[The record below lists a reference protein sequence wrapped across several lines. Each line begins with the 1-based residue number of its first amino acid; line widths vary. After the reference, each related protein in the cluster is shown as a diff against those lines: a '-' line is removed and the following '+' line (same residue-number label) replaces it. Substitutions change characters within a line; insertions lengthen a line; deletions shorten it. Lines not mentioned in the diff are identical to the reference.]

1 MTPSVSFA
9 ERRVIKMYILPKPQK
24 MIQEEQRFFF
34 SYDDEIAIDT
44 MCSAE
49 IYTYACMLQEDIQ
62 ENVGFKLN
70 ITRGNVGDSAIK
82 LKMDC
87 NLKNQEY
94 EIRVDEHGI
103 LLFASANEGMLYG
116 IQTLRQI
123 ILQEGAAIPYL
134 VIRDYPE
141 MSARGLYYDI
151 TRCRIPTLD
160 YLKKLVDIL
169 SYYKINQFQLY
180 IEHTYMF
187 KDLSEVW
194 RDDTPL
200 TAQEILELD
209 EYCAVRNIELVPS
222 IATFGHLYKVLR
234 TKTYRHLCEKEE
246 LCDKPFGFV
255 DRMEHHTIDISNE
268 ESFVFIKSLIDEYL
282 PLFRSQKF
290 NICGDETM
298 DLGTGKGKKLAEEL
312 GEENMYILHV
322 SKLCEY
328 LVKQG
333 KTPMFW
339 GDIICKFPEAIQ
351 RLPEETICMNWGYD
365 ADVDDKSTKE
375 LAHAG
380 ARLYNC
386 PGVSGWDQLVNQ
398 IQVSYENI
406 KKMCTYAFEYQA
418 EGILNT
424 DWGDCGHV
432 NHPDMGIIG
441 IIYGACFSWN
451 REIPGFDEINRQI
464 SVVEFRDSSEAF
476 VKMLA
481 DISKLWEY
489 KWRNLV
495 NLKEHRESVWSME
508 QLEAIKDSKKQ
519 LKEKKR
525 QLLSYISKM
534 DGQRKSTIRPY
545 VLAIDGMILLQQ
557 IGIALILLERCPEK
571 VDRAS
576 NIKLAQKVEKW
587 FYHYKTEWRRVS
599 KESELYRIQEVIFWI
614 ADYLREG
621 SKA

>member
-1 MTPSVSFA
+1 
-9 ERRVIKMYILPKPQK
+9 MYILPTPQK
-24 MIQEEQRFFF
+24 MIQEEQRFFL

-44 MCSAE
+44 KCSAE
-49 IYTYACMLQEDIQ
+49 TYTYACMLQEDIQ

-70 ITRGNVGDSAIK
+70 IIRGNVGDSAIK

-123 ILQEGAAIPYL
+123 ILQEGAAIPHL
-134 VIRDYPE
+134 EIRDYPE

-282 PLFRSQKF
+282 PLFRSQNF

-298 DLGTGKGKKLAEEL
+298 DLGTGKGKKLVEKL

-351 RLPEETICMNWGYD
+351 RLPKETICMNWGYD
-365 ADVDDKSTKE
+365 ANVDDKSTKE

-380 ARLYNC
+380 VRLYNC

-432 NHPDMGIIG
+432 NHPDMGITG

-451 REIPGFDEINRQI
+451 LEIPGFDEINRQI
-464 SVVEFRDSSEAF
+464 SVVEFRDSSEGF

-481 DISKLWEY
+481 DISNLWEY

-508 QLEAIKDSKKQ
+508 QLEAIKESKKQ

-557 IGIALILLERCPEK
+557 IGIALILLEKCPEK

-587 FYHYKTEWRRVS
+587 FYHYKTEWRKVS

>member
-1 MTPSVSFA
+1 MH
-9 ERRVIKMYILPKPQK
+9 ILPKPQK
-24 MIQEEQRFFF
+24 MIQEEERFFL
-34 SYDDEIAIDT
+34 SYDDEITIDT
-44 MCSAE
+44 MCSVAT
-49 IYTYACMLQEDIQ
+49 YNYACMLQEDIL
-62 ENVGFKLN
+62 ENTGFKLN
-70 ITRGNVGDSAIK
+70 ITRGNTDHSAIK
-82 LKMDC
+82 LKMNA
-87 NLKNQEY
+87 NLKKQEY
-94 EIRVDEHGI
+94 EILVDKNGI
-103 LLFASANEGMLYG
+103 LLLASENEGMLYG
-116 IQTLRQI
+116 IQTLRQM

-134 VIRDYPE
+134 KIQDFPE
-141 MSARGLYYDI
+141 MAARGLYYDV

-160 YLKKLVDIL
+160 YLKKLVDKL
-169 SYYKINQFQLY
+169 AYYKMNQFQLY

-322 SKLCEY
+322 RKLCEY

-351 RLPEETICMNWGYD
+351 RLPKETICMNWGYGTN
-365 ADVDDKSTKE
+365 VDDKSTKE

-432 NHPDMGIIG
+432 NHPDMGITG

-464 SVVEFRDSSEAF
+464 SVVEFRDSSEDF

-481 DISKLWEY
+481 TISNLWEY

-508 QLEAIKDSKKQ
+508 HLEAVKESKKQ

-587 FYHYKTEWRRVS
+587 FYHYKTEWRKVS

-614 ADYLREG
+614 ADYLREE

>member
-1 MTPSVSFA
+1 
-9 ERRVIKMYILPKPQK
+9 
-24 MIQEEQRFFF
+24 
-34 SYDDEIAIDT
+34 
-44 MCSAE
+44 
-49 IYTYACMLQEDIQ
+49 
-62 ENVGFKLN
+62 
-70 ITRGNVGDSAIK
+70 
-82 LKMDC
+82 
-87 NLKNQEY
+87 
-94 EIRVDEHGI
+94 
-103 LLFASANEGMLYG
+103 
-116 IQTLRQI
+116 
-123 ILQEGAAIPYL
+123 
-134 VIRDYPE
+134 
-141 MSARGLYYDI
+141 
-151 TRCRIPTLD
+151 
-160 YLKKLVDIL
+160 
-169 SYYKINQFQLY
+169 
-180 IEHTYMF
+180 MF
-187 KDLSEVW
+187 L
-194 RDDTPL
+194 
-200 TAQEILELD
+200 
-209 EYCAVRNIELVPS
+209 
-222 IATFGHLYKVLR
+222 
-234 TKTYRHLCEKEE
+234 
-246 LCDKPFGFV
+246 
-255 DRMEHHTIDISNE
+255 
-268 ESFVFIKSLIDEYL
+268 
-282 PLFRSQKF
+282 
-290 NICGDETM
+290 
-298 DLGTGKGKKLAEEL
+298 
-312 GEENMYILHV
+312 
-322 SKLCEY
+322 
-328 LVKQG
+328 
-333 KTPMFW
+333 

-587 FYHYKTEWRRVS
+587 FYHYKTEWRKVS